1 MATTLP
7 DPVITKD
14 LESCP
19 SCGYSLDGLARPA
32 PCPECGLSLPSHVL
46 ILHGIPRGM
55 PGASAGFR
63 VGALLA
69 VIGVCIGPQVLLAIL
84 APRYGFYAFSAAFAG
99 VAAAIGGFIYFNRHQ
114 SSGAARITISPM
126 GIGLQ
131 PVRPGPDASGRAF
144 LPRTIDE
151 VYRVTRVGK
160 FWRTLTVRHRN
171 GKKVIEIG
179 FRCPDASHPI
189 IEKGFAMAFP
199 KDTHAASRSTPQIP
213 PQSSPTISQH

>member
-84 APRYGFYAFSAAFAG
+84 APRYGFYAFALAF
-99 VAAAIGGFIYFNRHQ
+99 VDVTAAIGGFIYFNRHQ
-114 SSGAARITISPM
+114 SSGSARITISLL

-131 PVRPGPDASGRAF
+131 PIKLVPEASGRAF
-144 LPRTIDE
+144 LPRTGDE

-171 GKKVIEIG
+171 GKIVIEIG
-179 FRCPDASHPI
+179 FRCPDSSHPI

-199 KDTHAASRSTPQIP
+199 KDTHAASLATPEP
-213 PQSSPTISQH
+213 HPQSLPPSSPH